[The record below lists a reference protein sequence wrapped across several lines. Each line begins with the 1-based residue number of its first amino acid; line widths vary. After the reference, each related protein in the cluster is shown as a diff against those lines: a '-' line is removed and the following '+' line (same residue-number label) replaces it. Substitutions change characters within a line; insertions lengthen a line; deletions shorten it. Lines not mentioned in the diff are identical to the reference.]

1 MGNSIRL
8 SSGIVVSN
16 IEIAGIACGA
26 KR

>member
-16 IEIAGIACGA
+16 AEIAGIACGS